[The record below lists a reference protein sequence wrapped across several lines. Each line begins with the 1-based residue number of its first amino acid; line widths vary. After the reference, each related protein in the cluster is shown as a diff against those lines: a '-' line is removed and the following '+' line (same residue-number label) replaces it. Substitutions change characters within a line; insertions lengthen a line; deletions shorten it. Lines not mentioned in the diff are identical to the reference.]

1 MAGLARVYTASHLL
15 RYVPKIAIGRLG
27 PPTWLKI
34 LSVLQTEPPPRFA
47 ALRLHAHAMMAHVP
61 SISSSIASSGPGAR
75 LCFNRGAIAGT
86 TFRPFVSSTRRRR
99 STVPVAAAAD
109 AGRVIVLTTPEGRKR
124 RVVRPPGAPA
134 MPDAPENALEDFAG
148 CPSDGCSI
156 SSAAPDATRAPTSR
170 GARSDVASTDAA
182 RARQREQL
190 ESMKVAAAPDVRR
203 KRRVLKRLR
212 LEPDA
217 APVAFDVI
225 EIEEGN
231 CPSDGCSIEAASPA
245 TCDEVSDS
253 ACDID
258 GLAARARRG
267 YQSEKHS
274 TEDARER
281 VAFQVAAMRAAT
293 EELSRLAAVNGT
305 ASSAGAQVVDAATSA
320 KEVLA
325 QKDAFY
331 FSIAGLASF
340 AALRPEERAFAAVTS
355 AASIDPFFNFN
366 PVCPASDGVFRVGQK
381 AALGL
386 AGADNIENYRPLIND
401 VLIRVRTELCV
412 LESFSRETAL
422 PFIRE
427 KGLGWVLPLHETS
440 ETYLAGVVFM
450 VGANFILLGS
460 TKVVAILAIY
470 HDLSVGLVARGA
482 GGLLGMATP
491 EAEAEKREREF
502 SELADAQMAE
512 VKAVMMDAALDRAT
526 REAKTAEINARYSD
540 AMERT
545 KEAADVRMAG
555 DETSPLAKARKIAG
569 A

>member
-1 MAGLARVYTASHLL
+1 M
-15 RYVPKIAIGRLG
+15 
-27 PPTWLKI
+27 
-34 LSVLQTEPPPRFA
+34 
-47 ALRLHAHAMMAHVP
+47 
-61 SISSSIASSGPGAR
+61 
-75 LCFNRGAIAGT
+75 
-86 TFRPFVSSTRRRR
+86 
-99 STVPVAAAAD
+99 
-109 AGRVIVLTTPEGRKR
+109 IVLTTPEGRKR

-267 YQSEKHS
+267 YHSEKHS

-293 EELSRLAAVNGT
+293 EELSRLAAAAPQDVRDSEEKNGMFQIFT
-305 ASSAGAQVVDAATSA
+305 DDVRGVASRGGACGEIRLIAQIHDELLFEMDDDARRV
-320 KEVLA
+320 E
-325 QKDAFY
+325 
-331 FSIAGLASF
+331 
-340 AALRPEERAFAAVTS
+340 AAARAVRRCMEAAAPELTVPTPTKVS
-355 AASIDPFFNFN
+355 
-366 PVCPASDGVFRVGQK
+366 
-381 AALGL
+381 
-386 AGADNIENYRPLIND
+386 
-401 VLIRVRTELCV
+401 
-412 LESFSRETAL
+412 
-422 PFIRE
+422 
-427 KGLGWVLPLHETS
+427 
-440 ETYLAGVVFM
+440 
-450 VGANFILLGS
+450 VGANWRDLRPLREW
-460 TKVVAILAIY
+460 LAENKGCGEY
-470 HDLSVGLVARGA
+470 
-482 GGLLGMATP
+482 
-491 EAEAEKREREF
+491 EEC
-502 SELADAQMAE
+502 
-512 VKAVMMDAALDRAT
+512 
-526 REAKTAEINARYSD
+526 
-540 AMERT
+540 RT
-545 KEAADVRMAG
+545 
-555 DETSPLAKARKIAG
+555 
-569 A
+569 